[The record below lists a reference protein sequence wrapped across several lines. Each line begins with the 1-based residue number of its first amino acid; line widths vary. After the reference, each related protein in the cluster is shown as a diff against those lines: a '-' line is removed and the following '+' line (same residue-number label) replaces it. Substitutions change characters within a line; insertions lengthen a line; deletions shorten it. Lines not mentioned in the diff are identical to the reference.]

1 MKNKSPQEQK
11 RFIFLLAGLGDTAI
25 GIFFILV
32 ALRIIPIFT
41 SVDSW
46 ILFLIGGLIFTTGAF
61 VAIFN
66 FSPRE

>member
-1 MKNKSPQEQK
+1 MNEKSPQEQK
-11 RFIFLLAGLGDTAI
+11 RLVFLLAGLGDTVI

-32 ALRIIPIFT
+32 GLRIIPIFS

-61 VAIFN
+61 VTIFN